1 MPPGCVITLT
11 SQIIALKDFQLDG
24 NGGTISGG
32 NAHRIFALGSLNDFS
47 KTGLNVT
54 IQNITLRNGRS
65 QFGTDPN
72 PNVTNGDGSAIDL
85 NAGNVH

>member
-1 MPPGCVITLT
+1 VITLT